1 MERVVRIAD
10 NSRVNLSDK
19 SPTRPRPAAS
29 PAPPAAPPEIV
40 LAAPEAKATCAKC
53 GRPVVLAKAPT
64 CLYCGAPLAV
74 VIAPVEKTGTIPP
87 HVLLA
92 LEPRVQKVDNR
103 RKWLYRIG
111 ASIIGS
117 LITGLI
123 MGPCAKLPP
132 SH

>member
-1 MERVVRIAD
+1 MQDARSAAD
-10 NSRVNLSDK
+10 NDRVNLSDK
-19 SPTRPRPAAS
+19 SPTRPRPSSFAG
-29 PAPPAAPPEIV
+29 PPEV
-40 LAAPEAKATCAKC
+40 RLAAPEPKATCAQC

-64 CLYCGAPLAV
+64 CLYCGARLATV
-74 VIAPVEKTGTIPP
+74 TAVAEKPGTIPP

-111 ASIIGS
+111 ASLLGS
-117 LITGLI
+117 LITSLL

-132 SH
+132 HN